1 MSMVKMSKFNLLAF
15 DYDRSRLLKELQEFE
30 YVHFNNL
37 NDEKVQSVEEVSGN
51 ELLER
56 VVPDT

>member
-1 MSMVKMSKFNLLAF
+1 MSMLKMSKFNLLAF

-37 NDEKVQSVEEVSGN
+37 NDEKVQEVEEVA
-51 ELLER
+51 
-56 VVPDT
+56 